1 MDLSALPTPNLSV
14 LVAEV
19 SICDRKGKCISILVI
34 YATSKSYLTIIDEND
49 ARLHGEEAVQIEE
62 SGSYEY
68 EVVGYPSGAFLPK
81 TDVIVPSSIGGDTL
95 RGRLMPG
102 LGCGLLIVPLHDFN
116 GVVLGTAKLEV
127 TTAKLR
133 YRTEYRGMVDSIV
146 RRSLDLLL
154 DMQSSTMVHLAV
166 SNNTNV
172 TSIQQRIAFL
182 RNLLENRTFH
192 EAITYILSHPNQRLE
207 QTYLVQDSRRAI
219 RGSSALAAQ
228 IASRYPRVGVPIDH
242 FLRQP
247 RGARCEITSIPKT
260 VTTKKS
266 RVSINTPEN
275 KFVKHV
281 LSTFSSTLRH
291 AALVVRGR
299 LEQAGTASQRRLLD
313 DIGRLIGNLESVLG
327 QPQFREITELTHLG
341 LASPVLQR
349 AHGYRY
355 ILQTWLQ
362 FQMASM
368 LVWSASDGA
377 FGAGRKDLAVLYEY
391 WLYFEL
397 IDVVCRVFQIT
408 PPGSRELFEQHDNGI
423 GLKLKSGTMLSVE
436 RTDSTGRKLCIE
448 FAYNRTFSKTSG
460 WRTAGSWTRAMRPDF
475 TLSIWPA
482 SIHQDQAEAL
492 GLITHIHFDAKYRV
506 DRAVDLFGSKDDD
519 TSESDSGLIKG
530 VPRRADL
537 LKMHAYRD
545 AIRRTEGAYVLYP
558 GTDVETMAGY
568 SEVLPGLGAFPIRP
582 GVNGEAEGIERIAE
596 FLQAVRDHVGNRASQ
611 RERVSY
617 FQWHTHEHV
626 EINNIKSQLL
636 ELTQSGGRA
645 THPSD
650 QIVLFVSID
659 NVNSCFI
666 QDDKYVALRV
676 DSELGKSHWRLDTR
690 IATAEYIAVY
700 SHNNHEDIVL
710 WKIVDCPIVTSNVN
724 MWLQAHSV
732 TYGLERPGM
741 WLIYEVIRSNI
752 RISKKKKEMSIS
764 SRKIQEE
771 YIMYNEH
778 ALITMPMSSAL
789 SGEVQLD

>member
-1 MDLSALPTPNLSV
+1 MDLSVLLRPNLSE
-14 LVAEV
+14 LIAEIPITDQRGERIAV
-19 SICDRKGKCISILVI
+19 LVI
-34 YATSKSYLTIIDEND
+34 YVTSKSSLKIINEND
-49 ARLHGEEAVQIEE
+49 ARIHGEEPVQIEE
-62 SGSYEY
+62 GGSYEY
-68 EVVGYPSGAFLPK
+68 EVVGSPSGAFLPK
-81 TDVIVPSSIGGDTL
+81 TDVVIPSSIAGEKL
-95 RGRLMPG
+95 RGQLTPG
-102 LGCGLLIVPLHDFN
+102 LGCGLLVVALHDWN
-116 GVVLGTAKLEV
+116 GDVLGTAKLEV

-154 DMQSSTMVHLAV
+154 DMQSSTMVRLTV
-166 SNNTNV
+166 SGNTSV
-172 TSIQQRIAFL
+172 ASIQQRIAFL

-192 EAITYILSHPNQRLE
+192 EAITYVLSHPNQRLE
-207 QTYLVQDSRRAI
+207 HRHLVQDSRRAL
-219 RGSSALAAQ
+219 RGSPAVGKQL
-228 IASRYPRVGVPIDH
+228 ASRYPRVGVPVGH
-242 FLRQP
+242 FLRQQSGT
-247 RGARCEITSIPKT
+247 RYVITSIPKT
-260 VTTKKS
+260 IITKKPII
-266 RVSINTPEN
+266 SINTPEN
-275 KFVKHV
+275 KFIKHA
-281 LSTFSSTLRH
+281 LNTFSSTLRH

-299 LEQAGTASQRRLLD
+299 SEQAGTASQGRLLD
-313 DIGRLIGNLESVLG
+313 EIGRLSRKVESVLG
-327 QPQFREITELTHLG
+327 HPQFREITELTHLG

-349 AHGYRY
+349 AHGYRF

-368 LVWSASDGA
+368 LVWSASDRA
-377 FGAGRKDLAVLYEY
+377 FGAGRKDLALLYEY

-397 IDVVCRVFQIT
+397 LHVVCRVFQIN
-408 PPGSRELFEQHDNGI
+408 PPDSRELFEQRDNGI

-436 RTDSTGRKLCIE
+436 RTDSMGRKLCIE

-482 SIHQDQAEAL
+482 SMHQDQAEAL

-519 TSESDSGLIKG
+519 PSESDPGSIKG
-530 VPRRADL
+530 AARRADL

-582 GVNGEAEGIERIAE
+582 GVNGEPEGIERIAD

-617 FQWHTHEHV
+617 FQWHTHEHLKENKIASQFL
-626 EINNIKSQLL
+626 EI
-636 ELTQSGGRA
+636 TPSGGRA

-650 QIVLFVSID
+650 EIVLFVCVD

-666 QDDKYVALRV
+666 GNEHYVAIRV
-676 DSELGKSHWRLDTR
+676 DGELGQNHWRLDTQ
-690 IATAEYIAVY
+690 ITTAKYIALY
-700 SHNNHEDIVL
+700 SHNNDENIEL
-710 WKIVDCPIVTSNVN
+710 WKIKNHPIITSNCN
-724 MWLQAHSV
+724 TWLQSHSIAIV
-732 TYGLERPGM
+732 SERPGI
-741 WLIYEVIRSNI
+741 WLIYDVIKSNVTI
-752 RISKKKKEMSIS
+752 
-764 SRKIQEE
+764 SRKKQDISINSTKIKED
-771 YIMYNEH
+771 YVVYGVP